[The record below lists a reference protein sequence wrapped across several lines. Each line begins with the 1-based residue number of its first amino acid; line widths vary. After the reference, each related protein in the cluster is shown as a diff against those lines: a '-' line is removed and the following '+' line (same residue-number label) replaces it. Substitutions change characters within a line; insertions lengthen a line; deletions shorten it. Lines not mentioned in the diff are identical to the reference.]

1 MRLRVLPFEKE
12 GVRGG
17 FRNSDLQVFNEMKIS
32 ENWLR
37 AWVNPEIDSGTL
49 SDQLTMLGLEVDD
62 MAPAAKPF
70 SGVVVGEVLT
80 VEQHP
85 DADRLRVTTVNIGS
99 GEPLQIVCGAPNV
112 RAGMK
117 APVATIGAV
126 LPGDFKI
133 KKGKLRGVE
142 SQGMLCG
149 ASEIDLEDKIDGL
162 LELPAD
168 APVGVDIR
176 EYLELDDHVIDI
188 SITPNRG
195 DCFSIRGVAREIG
208 VINQLPV
215 AAPEIKEVAAA
226 IADHKNVIVDTD
238 GCPRY
243 LGRVIKNVNTK
254 APTPAWMERAL
265 ARSGIR
271 QHSILV
277 DITNYVLIELGQPLH
292 AFDGGKVEGAVH
304 VRQAAA
310 GEKLVLLNEQEVEL
324 QEDVMVIADDA
335 KALAIAGIMG
345 GLSSSVT
352 DETAEIFLESA
363 FFAPLH
369 IAGRARRFGL
379 HTDASQRYERGVDF
393 ELPMAAMHRASQL
406 IAELAGGEFGPITA
420 VEQAALLPK
429 REAIALNQAQVD
441 QLLGYAVEPAFISD
455 ALSRLGCAV
464 TVKAEGEW
472 TVVPP
477 SHRYDM
483 AIYQDLIEEVARIH
497 GYDNIQ
503 ISLPVMDVKLAKYA
517 DQFELAQLRQTAVT
531 LGYQEAISFSFAD
544 AKLEKQ
550 LNPQV
555 QPLALANPIS
565 SDLAVMRS
573 TLLSSLIP
581 CVQYNLN
588 RQQSRV
594 RFFELGLRFDYQGAS
609 SIHDLKQVPAFALIA
624 AGPRTAESWHG
635 KPAEMDFFDFKGDVE
650 EILAAARLKVEYVR
664 SERAWLHPGQSAE
677 ILLNGQSI
685 GYLGRLH
692 PSLEAEL
699 DLSATWVAELDQQ
712 AILQTYV
719 SNFTELSRFPSVRR
733 DIALLISDKINVSEI
748 QQLIEKTGGELL
760 DSAWL
765 FDVYTGQGV
774 EEGKRSLAFA
784 LLWQHPSRTLE
795 DAEIKSGMDN
805 ILQVLENTYQATLR
819 AS

>member
-1 MRLRVLPFEKE
+1 
-12 GVRGG
+12 
-17 FRNSDLQVFNEMKIS
+17 MKIS

-37 AWVNPEIDSGTL
+37 TWVNPAIDSEKL

-62 MAPAAKPF
+62 LSPAAKPF
-70 SGVVVGEVLT
+70 TGVVVGEVLT

-133 KKGKLRGVE
+133 KKGKLRGIE

-162 LELPAD
+162 LELPND
-168 APVGVDIR
+168 APVGVNIR
-176 EYLELDDHVIDI
+176 EYLDLDDNVIDI

-195 DCFSIRGVAREIG
+195 DCFSIRGIAREIG

-215 AAPEIKEVAAA
+215 TAPEIQEVAAT
-226 IADHKNVIVDTD
+226 IADEKKVVVSTE

-254 APTPAWMERAL
+254 APTPEWIERAL

-292 AFDGGKVEGAVH
+292 AFDGGKVQGAVH
-304 VRQAAA
+304 VRQATA

-324 QEDVMVIADDA
+324 NEKVMVIADDE

-352 DETAEIFLESA
+352 DATTEIFLESA

-369 IAGRARRFGL
+369 IAGRARSFGL

-393 ELPMAAMHRASQL
+393 ELPVMAMHRASQL
-406 IAELAGGEFGPITA
+406 IAELAGGEFGPITVAENPA
-420 VEQAALLPK
+420 VLPR
-429 REAIALNQAQVD
+429 REAIELEQAQVD
-441 QLLGYAVEPAFISD
+441 QLLGYKVESDFITD
-455 ALSRLGCAV
+455 ALTRLGCEV
-464 TVKAEGEW
+464 TVKAEGQW
-472 TVVPP
+472 SVVPP

-503 ISLPVMDVKLAKYA
+503 ISLPVIDVKLAKYQ
-517 DQFELAQLRQTAVT
+517 DQFEVAQLRQTAVT

-544 AKLEKQ
+544 LKLEKQ
-550 LNPQV
+550 LNPAV
-555 QPLALANPIS
+555 NPLALANPIS

-581 CVQYNLN
+581 CVQYNVN
-588 RQQSRV
+588 RQQNRV
-594 RFFELGLRFDYQGAS
+594 RFFELGLRFDYQDAA
-609 SIHDLKQVPAFALIA
+609 SIHDLKQIPTFALIA
-624 AGPRTAESWHG
+624 TGSRINESWHG
-635 KPAEMDFFDFKGDVE
+635 KPQPMDFFDFKGDVE
-650 EILAAARLKVEYVR
+650 EILAAARLNVEYVR

-677 ILLNGQSI
+677 IMVNGQSI

-692 PSLEAEL
+692 PSLEDEL
-699 DLSATWVAELDQQ
+699 DLATTWVAELDQK
-712 AILQTYV
+712 AVLQTYV

-748 QQLIEKTGGELL
+748 QRLIEKTGGELL
-760 DSAWL
+760 ESNWL

-784 LLWQHPSRTLE
+784 LLWQHPTRTLE

>member
-1 MRLRVLPFEKE
+1 
-12 GVRGG
+12 
-17 FRNSDLQVFNEMKIS
+17 MKIS

-37 AWVNPEIDSGTL
+37 TWVNPAIDSDTL
-49 SDQLTMLGLEVDD
+49 SDQLTMLGLEVDEL
-62 MAPAAKPF
+62 ASVAKPF
-70 SGVVVGEVLT
+70 TGVVVGEVLT

-168 APVGVDIR
+168 APVGVNIR
-176 EYLELDDHVIDI
+176 EYLKLDDNVIDI

-195 DCFSIRGVAREIG
+195 DCFSIRGIAREVA
-208 VINQLPV
+208 VINQLQMNE
-215 AAPEIKEVAAA
+215 PEIKSVDATITDEKKV
-226 IADHKNVIVDTD
+226 VINTD
-238 GCPRY
+238 GAPRY
-243 LGRVIKNVNTK
+243 LGRVIKNVNVK
-254 APTPAWMERAL
+254 AATPEWMEQAL

-271 QHSILV
+271 THSILV
-277 DITNYVLIELGQPLH
+277 DVTNYVLMELGQPMH
-292 AFDGGKVEGAVH
+292 AFDLAKIEGTVH
-304 VRQAAA
+304 VRQAKPQ
-310 GEKLVLLNEQEVEL
+310 EKLQLLNDQEVEL
-324 QEDVMVIADDA
+324 QEDVMVIADDQ

-345 GLSSSVT
+345 GLASSVT
-352 DETAEIFLESA
+352 DDTTDIFLESA
-363 FFAPLH
+363 FFAPLA

-379 HTDASQRYERGVDF
+379 HTDSSQRYERGVDF
-393 ELPMAAMHRASQL
+393 ELPVIAMNRASQL
-406 IAELAGGEFGPITA
+406 IQELAGGEFGPITVA
-420 VEQAALLPK
+420 EKSDLLPK
-429 REAIALNQAQVD
+429 REAIELKQAQVD
-441 QLLGYAVEPAFISD
+441 QLLGYKVAAEFITD
-455 ALSRLGCAV
+455 ALTRLGCEV
-464 TVKAEGEW
+464 TVQANGEW
-472 TVVPP
+472 SVVPP

-483 AIYQDLIEEVARIH
+483 AIYQDLIEEVARID

-503 ISLPVMDVKLAKYA
+503 ISLPSMDVQLAKYQ
-517 DQFELAQLRQTAVT
+517 DRFEIAQLRQTVAT

-555 QPLALANPIS
+555 SPLMLANPIS
-565 SDLAVMRS
+565 SDLAAMRS

-594 RFFELGLRFDYQGAS
+594 RFFELGLRFDYQNAN
-609 SIHDLKQVPAFALIA
+609 SIQDLKQIPTLALVA
-624 AGPRTAESWHG
+624 VGSREPESWHA
-635 KPAEMDFFDFKGDVE
+635 KPQPMDFFDFKGEVE
-650 EILAAARLKVEYVR
+650 EILAAGRVKVEYVR
-664 SERAWLHPGQSAE
+664 SERPWLHPGQSAE
-677 ILLNGQSI
+677 ILVDGQSI

-692 PSLEAEL
+692 PSLENEL
-699 DLSATWVAELDQQ
+699 DLSTTWVAELDQ
-712 AILQTYV
+712 AAVLQSYV

-733 DIALLISDKINVSEI
+733 DIALLISDNINVRDI

-760 DSAWL
+760 DSTWL

-795 DAEIKSGMDN
+795 D
-805 ILQVLENTYQATLR
+805 
-819 AS
+819 

>member
-1 MRLRVLPFEKE
+1 
-12 GVRGG
+12 
-17 FRNSDLQVFNEMKIS
+17 MKIS

-37 AWVNPEIDSGTL
+37 TWVNPAIDSDTI
-49 SDQLTMLGLEVDD
+49 SDQLTMLGLEVDEL
-62 MAPAAKPF
+62 APVAKPF
-70 SGVVVGEVLT
+70 TGVVVGEVLT

-117 APVATIGAV
+117 APVATIGAI

-162 LELPAD
+162 LELPDD
-168 APVGVDIR
+168 APVGVNIR
-176 EYLELDDHVIDI
+176 EYLKLDDNVIDI

-195 DCFSIRGVAREIG
+195 DCFSIRGIAREVA
-208 VINQLPV
+208 VINQLQMNE
-215 AAPEIKEVAAA
+215 PEIKSVDATITDEKKV
-226 IADHKNVIVDTD
+226 VINTD
-238 GCPRY
+238 GAPRY
-243 LGRVIKNVNTK
+243 LGRVIKNVNVK
-254 APTPAWMERAL
+254 AATPEWMEQAL

-271 QHSILV
+271 THSILV
-277 DITNYVLIELGQPLH
+277 DVTNYVLMELGQPMH
-292 AFDGGKVEGAVH
+292 AFDLAKIEGTVH
-304 VRQAAA
+304 VRQAKPQ
-310 GEKLVLLNEQEVEL
+310 EKLQLLNDQEVEL
-324 QEDVMVIADDA
+324 QDDVMVIADDQ

-345 GLSSSVT
+345 GLASSVT
-352 DETAEIFLESA
+352 DDTTDIFLESA
-363 FFAPLH
+363 FFAPLA

-379 HTDASQRYERGVDF
+379 HTDSSQRYERGVDF
-393 ELPMAAMHRASQL
+393 ELPLIAMNRASQL
-406 IAELAGGEFGPITA
+406 IQELAGGEFGPITVA
-420 VEQAALLPK
+420 EKADLLPK
-429 REAIALNQAQVD
+429 REAIELKQAQVD
-441 QLLGYAVEPAFISD
+441 QLLGYKVAAEFITD
-455 ALSRLGCAV
+455 ALTRLGCEV
-464 TVKAEGEW
+464 TVQADGEW
-472 TVVPP
+472 SVVPP

-483 AIYQDLIEEVARIH
+483 AIYQDLIEEVARID

-503 ISLPVMDVKLAKYA
+503 ISLPSMDVQLAKYQ
-517 DQFELAQLRQTAVT
+517 DRFEIAQLRQTVVT

-555 QPLALANPIS
+555 SPLMLANPIS
-565 SDLAVMRS
+565 SDLAAMRS

-594 RFFELGLRFDYQGAS
+594 RFFELGLRFDYQNAN
-609 SIHDLKQVPAFALIA
+609 SIQDLKQIPTLALVA
-624 AGPRTAESWHG
+624 VGSREPESWHA
-635 KPAEMDFFDFKGDVE
+635 KPQPMDFFDFKGEVE
-650 EILAAARLKVEYVR
+650 EILAAGRVKVEYVR
-664 SERAWLHPGQSAE
+664 SERPWLHPGQSAE
-677 ILLNGQSI
+677 ILVDGQSI

-692 PSLEAEL
+692 PSLENEL
-699 DLSATWVAELDQQ
+699 DLSTTWVAELDQ
-712 AILQTYV
+712 AAVLQSYV

-733 DIALLISDKINVSEI
+733 DIALLISDNINVRDI

-760 DSAWL
+760 DSTWL

-805 ILQVLENTYQATLR
+805 IIQVLENTYQATLR

>member
-1 MRLRVLPFEKE
+1 M
-12 GVRGG
+12 G
-17 FRNSDLQVFNEMKIS
+17 FYTMKIS

-37 AWVNPEIDSGTL
+37 TWVNPAIDSDTL

-62 MAPAAKPF
+62 LSPAAKPF
-70 SGVVVGEVLT
+70 TGVVVGEVLT
-80 VEQHP
+80 VVQHP

-112 RAGMK
+112 RVGMK

-168 APVGVDIR
+168 APVGVNVR
-176 EYLELDDHVIDI
+176 EYLDLDDNVIDI

-195 DCFSIRGVAREIG
+195 DCFSIRGIAREIG

-215 AAPEIKEVAAA
+215 TAPEIKEVAAT
-226 IADHKNVIVDTD
+226 ITDEKKVVVETD

-254 APTPAWMERAL
+254 APTPEWMERAL
-265 ARSGIR
+265 ARAGIR

-277 DITNYVLIELGQPLH
+277 DITNYVLMELGQPLH
-292 AFDGGKVEGAVH
+292 AFDGGKVEGSVR
-304 VRQAAA
+304 VRQATAA
-310 GEKLVLLNEQEVEL
+310 EKLTLLNEQEVEL
-324 QEDVMVIADDA
+324 SENVMVIADDQ

-345 GLSSSVT
+345 GLSSAVSDDT
-352 DETAEIFLESA
+352 TEIFLESA
-363 FFAPLH
+363 FFDQLY
-369 IAGRARRFGL
+369 IAGRARSFGL

-393 ELPMAAMHRASQL
+393 ELPMTAMHRASQL
-406 IAELAGGEFGPITA
+406 IADLAGGEFGPITVA
-420 VEQAALLPK
+420 EKVELLPK
-429 REAIALNQAQVD
+429 REAIELNQAQVD
-441 QLLGYAVEPAFISD
+441 QLLGYKVESAFITD
-455 ALSRLGCAV
+455 ALTRLGCNV

-477 SHRYDM
+477 SHRFDM

-503 ISLPVMDVKLAKYA
+503 ISLPVIDVKLAKYQ
-517 DQFELAQLRQTAVT
+517 DQFELVQLRQTAVA

-581 CVQYNLN
+581 CVQYNVN
-588 RQQSRV
+588 RQQNRV
-594 RFFELGLRFDYQGAS
+594 RFYELGLRFDYQGAN
-609 SIHDLKQVPAFALIA
+609 SIHDLKQIPTFALVA
-624 AGPRTAESWHG
+624 TGSRTTESWHG
-635 KPAEMDFFDFKGDVE
+635 KAQPMDFFDFKGDVE
-650 EILAAARLKVEYVR
+650 EILNSARLNVEYVR
-664 SERAWLHPGQSAE
+664 SERTWLHPGQSAE
-677 ILLNGQSI
+677 ILVNGQSI
-685 GYLGRLH
+685 GYFGRLH
-692 PSLEAEL
+692 PSLEDEL
-699 DLSATWVAELDQQ
+699 DLAITWVAELDQS
-712 AILQTYV
+712 AVLQTYV

-760 DSAWL
+760 DAVWL

-784 LLWQHPSRTLE
+784 IQWQHPTRTLE
-795 DAEIKSGMDN
+795 DAEIKTGMDN

>member
-1 MRLRVLPFEKE
+1 
-12 GVRGG
+12 
-17 FRNSDLQVFNEMKIS
+17 MKIS

-37 AWVNPEIDSGTL
+37 TWVNPAIDSDTL
-49 SDQLTMLGLEVDD
+49 SDQLTMLGLEVDELV
-62 MAPAAKPF
+62 PAAKPF
-70 SGVVVGEVLT
+70 TGVVIGEVLT
-80 VEQHP
+80 VVQHP

-117 APVATIGAV
+117 VPVATIGAV

-162 LELPAD
+162 LELPAG
-168 APVGVDIR
+168 APVGTNIR
-176 EYLELDDHVIDI
+176 EYLNLDDHVIDI

-215 AAPEIKEVAAA
+215 TAPEIQEVVTT
-226 IADHKNVIVDTD
+226 IADQKQVVVTTD

-254 APTPAWMERAL
+254 AATPAWMEQAL

-277 DITNYVLIELGQPLH
+277 DITNYVLMELGQPLH
-292 AFDGGKVEGAVH
+292 AFDGGQVQGSVH
-304 VRQAAA
+304 VRQASAN
-310 GEKLVLLNEQEVEL
+310 EKLVLLNEQEIEL
-324 QEDVMVIADDA
+324 TEDVMVIADDV

-352 DETAEIFLESA
+352 DETTEIFLESA

-369 IAGRARRFGL
+369 IAGRARRYGL

-393 ELPMAAMHRASQL
+393 ELPMIAMQRASQL
-406 IAELAGGEFGPITA
+406 IQTLAGGDFGPIT
-420 VEQAALLPK
+420 VSEKTELLPK
-429 REAIALNQAQVD
+429 REAIELNQAQVD
-441 QLLGYAVEPAFISD
+441 QLLGYQVPTAFITD
-455 ALSRLGCAV
+455 ALQRLGCDV
-464 TVKAEGEW
+464 TVTAEGEW

-503 ISLPVMDVKLAKYA
+503 ISLPVIDVKLAKHQ
-517 DQFELAQLRQTAVT
+517 DQFELTQLRQTLVT

-544 AKLEKQ
+544 LKLEKQ
-550 LNPQV
+550 LNSQV
-555 QPLALANPIS
+555 NPLALANPIS

-581 CVQYNLN
+581 CVQYNIN

-594 RFFELGLRFDYQGAS
+594 RFFELGLRFDYQNAK
-609 SIHDLKQVPAFALIA
+609 SIEDLKQIPTLAMIA
-624 AGPRTAESWHG
+624 VGSKQIESWHG
-635 KPAEMDFFDFKGDVE
+635 KAQVMDFFDLKGEVE
-650 EILAAARLKVEYVR
+650 EILAAGRVHVEYVR
-664 SERAWLHPGQSAE
+664 SDREWLHPGQSAE
-677 ILLNGQSI
+677 ILVDGKSV

-692 PSLEAEL
+692 PSLENAL
-699 DLSATWVAELDQQ
+699 DLSTTWIAELDQS
-712 AILQTYV
+712 AVLQTYV

-733 DIALLISDKINVSEI
+733 DIALVISDKINVSEI

-760 DSAWL
+760 DSTWL

-774 EEGKRSLAFA
+774 EQGKRSLAFA

-795 DAEIKSGMDN
+795 DAEIKSGMDH
-805 ILQVLENTYQATLR
+805 IIQVLEDTYQATLR

>member
-1 MRLRVLPFEKE
+1 
-12 GVRGG
+12 
-17 FRNSDLQVFNEMKIS
+17 MKIS

-37 AWVNPEIDSGTL
+37 TWVNPAIDSETL
-49 SDQLTMLGLEVDD
+49 SDQLTMLGLEVDEL
-62 MAPAAKPF
+62 APVAKPF
-70 SGVVVGEVLT
+70 TGVVVGEVLT

-168 APVGVDIR
+168 APVGVNIR
-176 EYLELDDHVIDI
+176 EYLKLDDNVIDI

-195 DCFSIRGVAREIG
+195 DCFSIRGIAREIA
-208 VINQLPV
+208 VINQLQMNEPQ
-215 AAPEIKEVAAA
+215 IKSVDAT
-226 IADHKNVIVDTD
+226 IADEKKVVISTE
-238 GCPRY
+238 GAPRY
-243 LGRVIKNVNTK
+243 LGRVIKNVNVK
-254 APTPAWMERAL
+254 AATPEWMEQAL

-271 QHSILV
+271 THSILV
-277 DITNYVLIELGQPLH
+277 DVTNYVLMELGQPMH
-292 AFDGGKVEGAVH
+292 AFDLAKIEGNVQ
-304 VRQAAA
+304 VRQAQPQ
-310 GEKLVLLNEQEVEL
+310 EKLQLLNDQEVEL
-324 QEDVMVIADDA
+324 QEDIMVIADDQ

-345 GLSSSVT
+345 GLASSVT
-352 DETAEIFLESA
+352 DDTTDIFLESA
-363 FFAPLH
+363 FFAPLA

-379 HTDASQRYERGVDF
+379 HTDSSQRYERGVDF
-393 ELPMAAMHRASQL
+393 ELPLIAMNRASQL
-406 IAELAGGEFGPITA
+406 IQELAGGEFGPITVA
-420 VEQAALLPK
+420 EKTDLLPK
-429 REAIALNQAQVD
+429 REAIELKQAQVD
-441 QLLGYAVEPAFISD
+441 QLLGYQVTADFIAD
-455 ALSRLGCAV
+455 ALTRLGCEV

-472 TVVPP
+472 SVVPP

-483 AIYQDLIEEVARIH
+483 AIYQDLIEEVARID

-503 ISLPVMDVKLAKYA
+503 ISLPTMDVKLAKYQ
-517 DQFELAQLRQTAVT
+517 DRFEIAELRQTIVS

-555 QPLALANPIS
+555 NPLMLANPIS
-565 SDLAVMRS
+565 SDLAAMRS

-594 RFFELGLRFDYQGAS
+594 RFFELGLRFDYQNAK
-609 SIHDLKQVPAFALIA
+609 SIEDLKQIPTLALVA
-624 AGPRTAESWHG
+624 VGSQQPESWHV
-635 KPAEMDFFDFKGDVE
+635 KPQPMDFFDFKGEIE
-650 EILAAARLKVEYVR
+650 EILAAGRVKVEYVR

-677 ILLNGQSI
+677 ILVDGQSI

-692 PSLEAEL
+692 PSLENEL
-699 DLSATWVAELDQQ
+699 DLSTTWVAELDQT
-712 AILQTYV
+712 AVLQSYV
-719 SNFTELSRFPSVRR
+719 SNFTELSRFPSIRR
-733 DIALLISDKINVSEI
+733 DIALLISDNINVRDI

-760 DSAWL
+760 DSTWL

-805 ILQVLENTYQATLR
+805 IIQVLENTYQATLR

>member
-1 MRLRVLPFEKE
+1 
-12 GVRGG
+12 
-17 FRNSDLQVFNEMKIS
+17 MKIS

-37 AWVNPEIDSGTL
+37 TWVNPAIDSNTL
-49 SDQLTMLGLEVDD
+49 SDQLTMLGLEVDEL
-62 MAPAAKPF
+62 APVAKPF
-70 SGVVVGEVLT
+70 TGVVVGEVLT

-117 APVATIGAV
+117 APVATIGAI

-162 LELPAD
+162 LELPDD
-168 APVGVDIR
+168 APVGVNIR
-176 EYLELDDHVIDI
+176 EYLRLDDNVIDI

-195 DCFSIRGVAREIG
+195 DCFSIRGIAREVA
-208 VINQLPV
+208 VINQLQMNE
-215 AAPEIKEVAAA
+215 PEIKSVDATITDEKKV
-226 IADHKNVIVDTD
+226 VINTD
-238 GCPRY
+238 GAPRY
-243 LGRVIKNVNTK
+243 LGRVIKNVNVK
-254 APTPAWMERAL
+254 AATPEWMEQAL

-271 QHSILV
+271 THSILV
-277 DITNYVLIELGQPLH
+277 DVTNYVLMELGQPMH
-292 AFDGGKVEGAVH
+292 AFDLAKIEGTVH
-304 VRQAAA
+304 VRQAQPQ
-310 GEKLVLLNEQEVEL
+310 EKLQLLNDQEVEL
-324 QEDVMVIADDA
+324 QDDVMVIADDQ

-345 GLSSSVT
+345 GLASSVT
-352 DETAEIFLESA
+352 DDTTDIFLESA
-363 FFAPLH
+363 FFAPLA

-379 HTDASQRYERGVDF
+379 HTDSSQRYERGVDF
-393 ELPMAAMHRASQL
+393 ELPLIAMNRASQL
-406 IAELAGGEFGPITA
+406 IQELAGGEFGPITV
-420 VEQAALLPK
+420 VEKSDLLPK
-429 REAIALNQAQVD
+429 REAIELKQAQVD
-441 QLLGYAVEPAFISD
+441 QLLGYKVAAEFITD
-455 ALSRLGCAV
+455 ALTRLGCEV
-464 TVKAEGEW
+464 TVKADGEW
-472 TVVPP
+472 SVVPP

-483 AIYQDLIEEVARIH
+483 AIYQDLIEEVARID

-503 ISLPVMDVKLAKYA
+503 ISLPSMDVQLAKYQ
-517 DQFELAQLRQTAVT
+517 DRFEIAQLRQTVVT

-555 QPLALANPIS
+555 SPLMLANPIS
-565 SDLAVMRS
+565 SDLAAMRS

-594 RFFELGLRFDYQGAS
+594 RFFELGLRFDYQNAN
-609 SIHDLKQVPAFALIA
+609 SIQDLKQIPTLALVA
-624 AGPRTAESWHG
+624 VGSREPESWHA
-635 KPAEMDFFDFKGDVE
+635 KPQPMDFFDFKGEVE
-650 EILAAARLKVEYVR
+650 EILAAGRVKVEYVR
-664 SERAWLHPGQSAE
+664 SERPWLHPGQSAE
-677 ILLNGQSI
+677 ILVDGQSI

-692 PSLEAEL
+692 PSLENEL
-699 DLSATWVAELDQQ
+699 DLSTTWVAELDQ
-712 AILQTYV
+712 AAVLQSYV

-733 DIALLISDKINVSEI
+733 DIALLISDNINVRDI

-760 DSAWL
+760 DSTWL

-805 ILQVLENTYQATLR
+805 IIQVLENTYQATLR

>member
-1 MRLRVLPFEKE
+1 
-12 GVRGG
+12 
-17 FRNSDLQVFNEMKIS
+17 MKIS

-37 AWVNPEIDSGTL
+37 TWVNPAIDSDTL
-49 SDQLTMLGLEVDD
+49 SDQLTMLGLEVDEL
-62 MAPAAKPF
+62 APVAKPF
-70 SGVVVGEVLT
+70 TGVVVGEVLT

-162 LELPAD
+162 LELPDD
-168 APVGVDIR
+168 APVGVNIR
-176 EYLELDDHVIDI
+176 EYLKLDDNVIDI

-195 DCFSIRGVAREIG
+195 DCFSIRGIAREVA
-208 VINQLPV
+208 VINQLQMNE
-215 AAPEIKEVAAA
+215 PEIKSVDATITDEKKV
-226 IADHKNVIVDTD
+226 VISTD
-238 GCPRY
+238 GAPRY
-243 LGRVIKNVNTK
+243 LGRVIKNVNVK
-254 APTPAWMERAL
+254 AATPEWMEQAL

-271 QHSILV
+271 THSILV
-277 DITNYVLIELGQPLH
+277 DVTNYVLMELGQPMH
-292 AFDGGKVEGAVH
+292 AFDLAKIEGTVH
-304 VRQAAA
+304 VRQAQPQ
-310 GEKLVLLNEQEVEL
+310 EKLQLLNDQEVEL
-324 QEDVMVIADDA
+324 QDDVMVIADDQ

-345 GLSSSVT
+345 GLASSVT
-352 DETAEIFLESA
+352 DDTTDIFLESA
-363 FFAPLH
+363 FFAPLA

-379 HTDASQRYERGVDF
+379 HTDSSQRYERGVDF
-393 ELPMAAMHRASQL
+393 ELPLIAMNRASQL
-406 IAELAGGEFGPITA
+406 IQELAGGEFGPITVA
-420 VEQAALLPK
+420 EKSDLLPK
-429 REAIALNQAQVD
+429 REAIELKQAQVD
-441 QLLGYAVEPAFISD
+441 QLLGYKVAAEFITD
-455 ALSRLGCAV
+455 ALTRLGCEV
-464 TVKAEGEW
+464 TIQADGEW
-472 TVVPP
+472 SVVPP

-483 AIYQDLIEEVARIH
+483 VIYQDLIEEVARID

-503 ISLPVMDVKLAKYA
+503 ISLPSMDVQLAKYQ
-517 DQFELAQLRQTAVT
+517 DRFEIAQLRQTVVT

-555 QPLALANPIS
+555 SPLMLANPIS
-565 SDLAVMRS
+565 SDLAAMRS

-594 RFFELGLRFDYQGAS
+594 RFFELGLRFDYQKAN
-609 SIHDLKQVPAFALIA
+609 SIQDLKQIPTLALVA
-624 AGPRTAESWHG
+624 VGSREPESWHA
-635 KPAEMDFFDFKGDVE
+635 KPQPMDFFDFKGEVE
-650 EILAAARLKVEYVR
+650 EILAAGRVKVEYVR
-664 SERAWLHPGQSAE
+664 SERPWLHPGQSAE
-677 ILLNGQSI
+677 ILVDGQSI

-692 PSLEAEL
+692 PSLENEL
-699 DLSATWVAELDQQ
+699 DLSTTWVAELDQ
-712 AILQTYV
+712 AAVLQSYV

-733 DIALLISDKINVSEI
+733 DIALLISDNINVRDI

-760 DSAWL
+760 DSTWL

-805 ILQVLENTYQATLR
+805 IIQVLENTYQATLR

>member
-1 MRLRVLPFEKE
+1 
-12 GVRGG
+12 
-17 FRNSDLQVFNEMKIS
+17 MKIS

-37 AWVNPEIDSGTL
+37 TWVNPAIDSDTL
-49 SDQLTMLGLEVDD
+49 SDQLTMLGLEVDEL
-62 MAPAAKPF
+62 APVAKPF
-70 SGVVVGEVLT
+70 TGVVVGEVLT

-117 APVATIGAV
+117 APVATIGAI

-162 LELPAD
+162 LELPDD
-168 APVGVDIR
+168 APVGVNIR
-176 EYLELDDHVIDI
+176 EYLKLDDNVIDI

-195 DCFSIRGVAREIG
+195 DCFSIRGIAREVA
-208 VINQLPV
+208 VINQLQMNE
-215 AAPEIKEVAAA
+215 PEIKSVDATITDDKKVA
-226 IADHKNVIVDTD
+226 INTD
-238 GCPRY
+238 GAPRY
-243 LGRVIKNVNTK
+243 LGRVIKNVNVK
-254 APTPAWMERAL
+254 ASTPEWMEQAL

-271 QHSILV
+271 THSILV
-277 DITNYVLIELGQPLH
+277 DVTNYVLMELGQPMH
-292 AFDGGKVEGAVH
+292 AFDLAKIEGTVH
-304 VRQAAA
+304 VRQAKSQ
-310 GEKLVLLNEQEVEL
+310 EKLQLLNDQEVEL
-324 QEDVMVIADDA
+324 QEDVMVIADDQ

-345 GLSSSVT
+345 GLASSVT
-352 DETAEIFLESA
+352 DDTTDIFLESA
-363 FFAPLH
+363 FFAPLA

-379 HTDASQRYERGVDF
+379 HTDSSQRYERGVDF
-393 ELPMAAMHRASQL
+393 ELPLIAMNRASQL
-406 IAELAGGEFGPITA
+406 IQELAGGEFGPITVA
-420 VEQAALLPK
+420 EKSDLLPK
-429 REAIALNQAQVD
+429 REAIELKQAQVD
-441 QLLGYAVEPAFISD
+441 QLLGYKVAAEFITD
-455 ALSRLGCAV
+455 ALTRLGCEV
-464 TVKAEGEW
+464 TVQANGEW
-472 TVVPP
+472 SVVPP

-483 AIYQDLIEEVARIH
+483 AIYQDLIEEVARID

-503 ISLPVMDVKLAKYA
+503 ISLPSMDVQLAKYQ
-517 DQFELAQLRQTAVT
+517 DRFEIAQLRQTVVT

-555 QPLALANPIS
+555 SPLMLANPIS
-565 SDLAVMRS
+565 SDLAAMRS

-594 RFFELGLRFDYQGAS
+594 RFFELGLRFDYQNAN
-609 SIHDLKQVPAFALIA
+609 SIQDLKQIPTLALVA
-624 AGPRTAESWHG
+624 VGSREPESWHA
-635 KPAEMDFFDFKGDVE
+635 KPQPMDFFDFKGEVE
-650 EILAAARLKVEYVR
+650 EILAAGRVKVEYVR
-664 SERAWLHPGQSAE
+664 SERPWLHPGQSAE
-677 ILLNGQSI
+677 ILVDGQSI

-692 PSLEAEL
+692 PSLENEL
-699 DLSATWVAELDQQ
+699 DLSTTWVAELDQ
-712 AILQTYV
+712 AAVLQSYV

-733 DIALLISDKINVSEI
+733 DIALLISDNINVRDI

-760 DSAWL
+760 DSTWL

-805 ILQVLENTYQATLR
+805 IIQVLENTYQATLR

>member
-1 MRLRVLPFEKE
+1 
-12 GVRGG
+12 
-17 FRNSDLQVFNEMKIS
+17 MKIS

-37 AWVNPEIDSGTL
+37 TWVNPAIDSDTL
-49 SDQLTMLGLEVDD
+49 SNQLTMLGLEVDGMD
-62 MAPAAKPF
+62 PAAKPF
-70 SGVVVGEVLT
+70 TGVVVGEVLT
-80 VEQHP
+80 VVQHP

-112 RAGMK
+112 RVGMK

-162 LELPAD
+162 LELPSD
-168 APVGVDIR
+168 APVGINIR
-176 EYLELDDHVIDI
+176 EYLNLDDHVIDI

-195 DCFSIRGVAREIG
+195 DCFSIRGIAREIG

-215 AAPEIKEVAAA
+215 TVPDIKHVVAT
-226 IADHKNVIVDTD
+226 ITDEKKVVISTD

-254 APTPAWMERAL
+254 ASTPIWMERAL

-292 AFDGGKVEGAVH
+292 AFDGDKVQGSVQ
-304 VRQAAA
+304 VRQATAA
-310 GEKLVLLNEQEVEL
+310 EKLTLLNEQEVEL
-324 QEDVMVIADDA
+324 SEKVMVIADDA

-345 GLSSSVT
+345 GISSSVT
-352 DETAEIFLESA
+352 DETTEIFLESA
-363 FFAPLH
+363 FFAPLA
-369 IAGRARRFGL
+369 IAGRARSFGL

-393 ELPMAAMHRASQL
+393 ELPMIAMHRASQL
-406 IAELAGGEFGPITA
+406 IKELAGGEFGPITVA
-420 VEQAALLPK
+420 EQAELLPT
-429 REAIALNQAQVD
+429 REAIELNQAQVD
-441 QLLGYAVEPAFISD
+441 QLLGYQVESDFITD
-455 ALSRLGCAV
+455 ALTRLGCTV
-464 TVKAEGEW
+464 TVKAVGEW

-483 AIYQDLIEEVARIH
+483 TIYQDLIEEVARIH

-503 ISLPVMDVKLAKYA
+503 MSLPVIDVKLAKHQ
-517 DQFELAQLRQTAVT
+517 DQFELPQLRQTLVT
-531 LGYQEAISFSFAD
+531 LGYQEAISFSFSD
-544 AKLEKQ
+544 LKLEKQ
-550 LNPQV
+550 LNPSV
-555 QPLALANPIS
+555 NPLALANPIS

-581 CVQYNLN
+581 CVQYNIN

-594 RFFELGLRFDYQGAS
+594 RFFELGLRFDYQNAKN
-609 SIHDLKQVPAFALIA
+609 INDLKQIPTLAMIA
-624 AGPRTAESWHG
+624 VGAKTAESWHG
-635 KPAEMDFFDFKGDVE
+635 KPQSMDFFDLKGEVE
-650 EILAAARLKVEYVR
+650 ELLGAARVQADYVR
-664 SERAWLHPGQSAE
+664 STREWLHPGQSAE
-677 ILLNGQSI
+677 ILVAGKSI

-692 PSLEAEL
+692 PSLEDEL
-699 DLSATWVAELDQQ
+699 DLGITWVAELDQL
-712 AILQTYV
+712 AVLQTYV

-733 DIALLISDKINVSEI
+733 DIALLISDNINVSEI
-748 QQLIEKTGGELL
+748 QQLIGKAGGELL
-760 DSAWL
+760 DSSWL

-774 EEGKRSLAFA
+774 ENGKRSLAFA

-795 DAEIKSGMDN
+795 DAEIKSGMDH
-805 ILQVLENTYQATLR
+805 IIQVLESTYQATLR

>member
-1 MRLRVLPFEKE
+1 
-12 GVRGG
+12 
-17 FRNSDLQVFNEMKIS
+17 MKIS

-37 AWVNPEIDSGTL
+37 TWVNPAIDSDTL
-49 SDQLTMLGLEVDD
+49 SDQLTMLGLEVDEL
-62 MAPAAKPF
+62 APVAKPF
-70 SGVVVGEVLT
+70 TGVVVGEVLT

-162 LELPAD
+162 LELPDD
-168 APVGVDIR
+168 APVGVNIR
-176 EYLELDDHVIDI
+176 EYLKLDDNVIDI

-195 DCFSIRGVAREIG
+195 DCFSIRGIAREVA
-208 VINQLPV
+208 VINQLQMNE
-215 AAPEIKEVAAA
+215 PEIKSVDATITDEKKV
-226 IADHKNVIVDTD
+226 VISTD
-238 GCPRY
+238 GAPRY
-243 LGRVIKNVNTK
+243 LGRVIKNVNVK
-254 APTPAWMERAL
+254 AATPEWMEQAL

-271 QHSILV
+271 THSILV
-277 DITNYVLIELGQPLH
+277 DVTNYVLMELGQPMH
-292 AFDGGKVEGAVH
+292 AFDLAKIEGTVH
-304 VRQAAA
+304 VRQAKPK
-310 GEKLVLLNEQEVEL
+310 EKLQLLNDQEVEL
-324 QEDVMVIADDA
+324 QEDVMVIADDQ

-345 GLSSSVT
+345 GLASSVT
-352 DETAEIFLESA
+352 DDTTDIFLESA
-363 FFAPLH
+363 FFAPLA
-369 IAGRARRFGL
+369 IAGRARCFGL
-379 HTDASQRYERGVDF
+379 HTDSSQRYERGVDF
-393 ELPMAAMHRASQL
+393 ELPLIAMNRASQL
-406 IAELAGGEFGPITA
+406 IQELAGGEFGPITVA
-420 VEQAALLPK
+420 EKSDLLPK
-429 REAIALNQAQVD
+429 REAIELKQAQVD
-441 QLLGYAVEPAFISD
+441 QLLGYKVAAEFITD
-455 ALSRLGCAV
+455 ALTRLGCEV
-464 TVKAEGEW
+464 TVQADGEW
-472 TVVPP
+472 SIVPP

-483 AIYQDLIEEVARIH
+483 AIYQDLIEEVARID

-503 ISLPVMDVKLAKYA
+503 ISLPSMDVQLAKYQ
-517 DQFELAQLRQTAVT
+517 DRFEIAQLRQTVVT

-555 QPLALANPIS
+555 SPLMLANPIS
-565 SDLAVMRS
+565 SDLAAMRS

-594 RFFELGLRFDYQGAS
+594 RFFELGLRFDYQNAN
-609 SIHDLKQVPAFALIA
+609 SIQDLKQIPTLALVA
-624 AGPRTAESWHG
+624 VGSREPESWHA
-635 KPAEMDFFDFKGDVE
+635 KPQPMDFFDFKGEVE
-650 EILAAARLKVEYVR
+650 EILAAGRVKVEYVR
-664 SERAWLHPGQSAE
+664 SERPWLHPGQSAE
-677 ILLNGQSI
+677 ILVDGQSI

-692 PSLEAEL
+692 PSLENEL
-699 DLSATWVAELDQQ
+699 DLSTTWVAELDQ
-712 AILQTYV
+712 AAVLQSYV

-733 DIALLISDKINVSEI
+733 DIALLISDNINVRDI

-760 DSAWL
+760 DSTWL

-805 ILQVLENTYQATLR
+805 IIQVLENTYQATLR

>member
-1 MRLRVLPFEKE
+1 
-12 GVRGG
+12 
-17 FRNSDLQVFNEMKIS
+17 MKIS

-37 AWVNPEIDSGTL
+37 TWVNPAIDSDTL
-49 SDQLTMLGLEVDD
+49 SNQLTMLGLEVDD
-62 MAPAAKPF
+62 MSPAAKPF
-70 SGVVVGEVLT
+70 TGVVVGEVLT

-112 RAGMK
+112 RVGMK

-149 ASEIDLEDKIDGL
+149 ASEIDLEDKLDGL
-162 LELPAD
+162 LELPTD
-168 APVGVDIR
+168 APVGVNVR
-176 EYLELDDHVIDI
+176 EYLDLDDHVIDI

-195 DCFSIRGVAREIG
+195 DCFSIRGIAREIG

-215 AAPEIKEVAAA
+215 NTPDIQAVAAT
-226 IADHKNVIVDTD
+226 IQDEKTVQSLTE

-254 APTPAWMERAL
+254 AATPEWMERAL

-277 DITNYVLIELGQPLH
+277 DITNYVLIELGQPMH
-292 AFDGGKVEGAVH
+292 AFDGAKIQGGIQ
-304 VRQAAA
+304 VRQATAA
-310 GEKLVLLNEQEVEL
+310 EKLVLLNEQEVEL
-324 QEDVMVIADDA
+324 QDDVMVIADDA
-335 KALAIAGIMG
+335 KVLAMAGIMG
-345 GLSSSVT
+345 GLSSAVS
-352 DETAEIFLESA
+352 DETTEIFLESA

-369 IAGRARRFGL
+369 IAGRARRYGL

-393 ELPMAAMHRASQL
+393 ELPLLAMNRASQL
-406 IAELAGGEFGPITA
+406 IAEFAGGEFGPITVA
-420 VEQAALLPK
+420 EQAAQLPT

-441 QLLGYAVEPAFISD
+441 QLLGYHVDATFITD
-455 ALSRLGCAV
+455 ALTRLGCEV
-464 TVKAEGEW
+464 TVQAEGQW
-472 TVVPP
+472 SVVPP
-477 SHRYDM
+477 SHRFDM

-503 ISLPVMDVKLAKYA
+503 ISLPVIDVQLAKYQ
-517 DQFELAQLRQTAVT
+517 DQFEVAQLRQTAVT

-550 LNPQV
+550 LNPAV
-555 QPLALANPIS
+555 NPLALANPIS

-581 CVQYNLN
+581 CVQYNVN
-588 RQQSRV
+588 RQQNRV
-594 RFFELGLRFDYQGAS
+594 RFFELGLRFDYQHAA
-609 SIHDLKQVPAFALIA
+609 SIHDLKQIPALALIA
-624 AGPRTAESWHG
+624 VGAKHAESWHA
-635 KPAEMDFFDFKGDVE
+635 KAQPMDFFDFKGDIE
-650 EILAAARLKVEYVR
+650 EILAAGRVQVEYVR
-664 SERAWLHPGQSAE
+664 SERTWLHPGQSAE
-677 ILLNGQSI
+677 ILVDGQSI
-685 GYLGRLH
+685 GYFGRLH
-692 PSLEAEL
+692 PSLEDEL
-699 DLSATWVAELDQQ
+699 DLGTTWVAELDQT
-712 AILQTYV
+712 AVLQTYV

-748 QQLIEKTGGELL
+748 QQLIEKTGGALL
-760 DSAWL
+760 DSTWL

-774 EEGKRSLAFA
+774 EQGKRSLAFA
-784 LLWQHPSRTLE
+784 LLWQHPTRTLE

>member
-1 MRLRVLPFEKE
+1 
-12 GVRGG
+12 
-17 FRNSDLQVFNEMKIS
+17 MKIS

-37 AWVNPEIDSGTL
+37 TWVNPAIDSEAL

-62 MAPAAKPF
+62 LTPAAKPF
-70 SGVVVGEVLT
+70 TGVVVGEVLT
-80 VEQHP
+80 VEQHL

-162 LELPAD
+162 LELPDD
-168 APVGVDIR
+168 APVGVNIR
-176 EYLELDDHVIDI
+176 EYLNLDDHVIDI

-195 DCFSIRGVAREIG
+195 DCFSIRGIAREIG

-215 AAPEIKEVAAA
+215 TAPEIQEVAAT
-226 IADHKNVIVDTD
+226 IADQKQVVITTE

-243 LGRVIKNVNTK
+243 LGRVIKNVDTK
-254 APTPAWMERAL
+254 APTPAWMEQAL

-277 DITNYVLIELGQPLH
+277 DITNYVLMELGQPLH
-292 AFDGGKVEGAVH
+292 AFDGGKVQGSVH
-304 VRQAAA
+304 VRQATAA
-310 GEKLVLLNEQEVEL
+310 EKLVLLNEQEVEL
-324 QEDVMVIADDA
+324 SENVMVIADDA

-352 DETAEIFLESA
+352 DETTEIFLESA
-363 FFAPLH
+363 FFAPLA
-369 IAGRARRFGL
+369 IAGRARSFGL

-393 ELPMAAMHRASQL
+393 ELPMIAMHRASQL
-406 IAELAGGEFGPITA
+406 IAELAGGEFGPITVA
-420 VEQAALLPK
+420 EQATLLPT
-429 REAIALNQAQVD
+429 REAIELNQAQVD
-441 QLLGYAVEPAFISD
+441 QLLGYKVESDFITD
-455 ALSRLGCAV
+455 ALQRLGCNV
-464 TVKAEGEW
+464 TVKAQGEW

-503 ISLPVMDVKLAKYA
+503 MSLPVIDVRLAKHQ
-517 DQFELAQLRQTAVT
+517 DQFELPQLRQTLVA

-544 AKLEKQ
+544 LKLEKQ
-550 LNPQV
+550 LNSQV
-555 QPLALANPIS
+555 NPLALANPIS

-581 CVQYNLN
+581 CVQYNIN

-594 RFFELGLRFDYQGAS
+594 RFFELGLRFDYQNAQN
-609 SIHDLKQVPAFALIA
+609 IDDLKQIPTLAIIA
-624 AGPRTAESWHG
+624 VGSKQAESWHA
-635 KPAEMDFFDFKGDVE
+635 KPQAMDFFDLKGEVE
-650 EILAAARLKVEYVR
+650 EVLAAGRVQVEYVR
-664 SERAWLHPGQSAE
+664 SEREWLHPGQSAE
-677 ILLNGQSI
+677 ILVSGQSI

-692 PSLEAEL
+692 PSLENAL
-699 DLSATWVAELDQQ
+699 DLGTTWVAELDQS
-712 AILQTYV
+712 AVLQTYV

-733 DIALLISDKINVSEI
+733 DIALVISDKINVSEI

-760 DSAWL
+760 DSSWL

-774 EEGKRSLAFA
+774 EQGKRSLAFA
-784 LLWQHPSRTLE
+784 LLWQHPTRTLE
-795 DAEIKSGMDN
+795 DAEIKSGMDH
-805 ILQVLENTYQATLR
+805 IIQVLESTYQATLR

>member
-1 MRLRVLPFEKE
+1 
-12 GVRGG
+12 
-17 FRNSDLQVFNEMKIS
+17 MKIS

-37 AWVNPEIDSGTL
+37 TWVNPAIDSETL
-49 SDQLTMLGLEVDD
+49 SDQLTMLGLEVDEL
-62 MAPAAKPF
+62 APVAKPF
-70 SGVVVGEVLT
+70 TGVVVGEVLT

-162 LELPAD
+162 LELPPD
-168 APVGVDIR
+168 APVGVNIR
-176 EYLELDDHVIDI
+176 EYLKLDDNVIDI

-195 DCFSIRGVAREIG
+195 DCFSIRGIAREIA
-208 VINQLPV
+208 VINQLQMNEPD
-215 AAPEIKEVAAA
+215 IKSVDAT
-226 IADHKNVIVDTD
+226 IADEKKVVISTE
-238 GCPRY
+238 GAPRY
-243 LGRVIKNVNTK
+243 LGRVIKNVNVK
-254 APTPAWMERAL
+254 AATPEWMEQAL

-271 QHSILV
+271 THSILV
-277 DITNYVLIELGQPLH
+277 DVTNYVLMELGQPMH
-292 AFDGGKVEGAVH
+292 AFDLAKIEGTVH
-304 VRQAAA
+304 VRQAQPQ
-310 GEKLVLLNEQEVEL
+310 EKLQLLNDQEVEL
-324 QEDVMVIADDA
+324 QEDIMVIADDQ

-345 GLSSSVT
+345 GLASSVT
-352 DETAEIFLESA
+352 DDTTDIFLESA
-363 FFAPLH
+363 FFAPLA

-379 HTDASQRYERGVDF
+379 HTDSSQRYERGVDF
-393 ELPMAAMHRASQL
+393 ELPLIAMNRASQL
-406 IAELAGGEFGPITA
+406 IQELAGGEFGPITVA
-420 VEQAALLPK
+420 EKTEILPK
-429 REAIALNQAQVD
+429 REAIELKQAQVD
-441 QLLGYAVEPAFISD
+441 QLLGYQLTADFIAD
-455 ALSRLGCAV
+455 ALTRLGCEV

-472 TVVPP
+472 NVVPP

-483 AIYQDLIEEVARIH
+483 AIYQDLIEEVARID

-503 ISLPVMDVKLAKYA
+503 ISLPSMDVQLAKYQ
-517 DQFELAQLRQTAVT
+517 DRFEIAELRQTIVT

-555 QPLALANPIS
+555 NPLMLANPIS
-565 SDLAVMRS
+565 SDLAAMRS

-594 RFFELGLRFDYQGAS
+594 RFFELGLRFDYQDAK
-609 SIHDLKQVPAFALIA
+609 SIEDLKQIPTLALVA
-624 AGPRTAESWHG
+624 VGSQQPESWHV
-635 KPAEMDFFDFKGDVE
+635 KPQPMDFFDFKGEIE
-650 EILAAARLKVEYVR
+650 EILAAGRVKVEYVR

-677 ILLNGQSI
+677 ILVDGQSI

-692 PSLEAEL
+692 PSLENEL
-699 DLSATWVAELDQQ
+699 DLSTTWVAELNQT
-712 AILQTYV
+712 AVLQSYV
-719 SNFTELSRFPSVRR
+719 SNFTELSRFPSIRR
-733 DIALLISDKINVSEI
+733 DIALLISDNINVRDI

-760 DSAWL
+760 DSTWL

-805 ILQVLENTYQATLR
+805 IIQVLENTYQATLR

>member
-1 MRLRVLPFEKE
+1 
-12 GVRGG
+12 
-17 FRNSDLQVFNEMKIS
+17 MKIS

-37 AWVNPEIDSGTL
+37 TWVNPAIDSDTL
-49 SDQLTMLGLEVDD
+49 SDQLTMLGLEVDEL
-62 MAPAAKPF
+62 APVAKPF
-70 SGVVVGEVLT
+70 TGVVVGEVLT

-117 APVATIGAV
+117 APVATIGAI

-162 LELPAD
+162 LELPDD
-168 APVGVDIR
+168 APVGVNIR
-176 EYLELDDHVIDI
+176 EYLKLDDNVIDI

-195 DCFSIRGVAREIG
+195 DCFSIRGIAREVA
-208 VINQLPV
+208 VINQLQMNE
-215 AAPEIKEVAAA
+215 PEIKSVDATITDEKKV
-226 IADHKNVIVDTD
+226 VINTD
-238 GCPRY
+238 GAPRY
-243 LGRVIKNVNTK
+243 LGRVIKNVNVK
-254 APTPAWMERAL
+254 AATPEWMEQAL

-271 QHSILV
+271 THSILV
-277 DITNYVLIELGQPLH
+277 DVTNYVLMELGQPMH
-292 AFDGGKVEGAVH
+292 AFDLAKIEGAVH
-304 VRQAAA
+304 VRQAQPQ
-310 GEKLVLLNEQEVEL
+310 EKLQLLNDQEVEL
-324 QEDVMVIADDA
+324 QEDVMVIADDQ

-345 GLSSSVT
+345 GLASSVT
-352 DETAEIFLESA
+352 DDTTDIFLESA
-363 FFAPLH
+363 FFAPLA

-379 HTDASQRYERGVDF
+379 HTDSSQRYERGVDF
-393 ELPMAAMHRASQL
+393 ELPLIAMNRASQL
-406 IAELAGGEFGPITA
+406 IQELAGGEFGPITVA
-420 VEQAALLPK
+420 EKADLLPK
-429 REAIALNQAQVD
+429 REAIELKQAQVD
-441 QLLGYAVEPAFISD
+441 QLLGYKVAAEFITD
-455 ALSRLGCAV
+455 ALTRLGCEV
-464 TVKAEGEW
+464 TIQADGEW
-472 TVVPP
+472 SVVPP

-483 AIYQDLIEEVARIH
+483 AIYQDLIEEVARID

-503 ISLPVMDVKLAKYA
+503 ISLPSMDVQLAKYQ
-517 DQFELAQLRQTAVT
+517 DRFEIIQLRQTVVT

-555 QPLALANPIS
+555 SPLMLANPIS
-565 SDLAVMRS
+565 SDLAAMRS

-594 RFFELGLRFDYQGAS
+594 RFFELGLRFDYQNAN
-609 SIHDLKQVPAFALIA
+609 SIQDLKQIPTLALVA
-624 AGPRTAESWHG
+624 VGSREPESWHA
-635 KPAEMDFFDFKGDVE
+635 KPQPMDFFDFKGEVE
-650 EILAAARLKVEYVR
+650 EILAAGRVKVEYVR
-664 SERAWLHPGQSAE
+664 SERPWLHPGQSAE
-677 ILLNGQSI
+677 ILVDGQSI

-692 PSLEAEL
+692 PSLENEL
-699 DLSATWVAELDQQ
+699 DLSTTWVAELDQ
-712 AILQTYV
+712 AAVLQSYV

-733 DIALLISDKINVSEI
+733 DIALLISDNINVRDI

-760 DSAWL
+760 DSTWL

-805 ILQVLENTYQATLR
+805 IIQVLENTYQATLR

>member
-1 MRLRVLPFEKE
+1 
-12 GVRGG
+12 
-17 FRNSDLQVFNEMKIS
+17 MKIS

-37 AWVNPEIDSGTL
+37 TWVNPAIDSDTL
-49 SDQLTMLGLEVDD
+49 SDQLTMLGLEVDEL
-62 MAPAAKPF
+62 APVAKPF
-70 SGVVVGEVLT
+70 TGVVVGEVLT

-162 LELPAD
+162 LELPDD
-168 APVGVDIR
+168 APVGVNIR
-176 EYLELDDHVIDI
+176 EYLKLDDNVIDI

-195 DCFSIRGVAREIG
+195 DCFSIRGIAREVA
-208 VINQLPV
+208 VINQLQMNE
-215 AAPEIKEVAAA
+215 PEIKSVDATITDEKKV
-226 IADHKNVIVDTD
+226 VINTD
-238 GCPRY
+238 GAPRY
-243 LGRVIKNVNTK
+243 LGRVIKNVNVK
-254 APTPAWMERAL
+254 ASTPEWMEQAL

-271 QHSILV
+271 THSILV
-277 DITNYVLIELGQPLH
+277 DVTNYVLMELGQPMH
-292 AFDGGKVEGAVH
+292 AFDLAKIEGTVH
-304 VRQAAA
+304 VRQAQPQ
-310 GEKLVLLNEQEVEL
+310 EKLQLLNDQEVEL
-324 QEDVMVIADDA
+324 QDDVMVIADDQ

-345 GLSSSVT
+345 GLASSVT
-352 DETAEIFLESA
+352 DDTTDIFLESA
-363 FFAPLH
+363 FFAPLA

-379 HTDASQRYERGVDF
+379 HTDSSQRYERGVDF
-393 ELPMAAMHRASQL
+393 ELPLIAMNRASQL
-406 IAELAGGEFGPITA
+406 IQELAGGEFGPITVA
-420 VEQAALLPK
+420 EKSDLLPK
-429 REAIALNQAQVD
+429 REAIELKQAQVD
-441 QLLGYAVEPAFISD
+441 QLLGYKVAAEFITD
-455 ALSRLGCAV
+455 ALTRLGCEV
-464 TVKAEGEW
+464 TIQADGEW
-472 TVVPP
+472 SVVPP

-483 AIYQDLIEEVARIH
+483 AIYQDLIEEVARID

-503 ISLPVMDVKLAKYA
+503 ISLPSMDVQLAKYQ
-517 DQFELAQLRQTAVT
+517 DRFEIAQLRQTVVT

-555 QPLALANPIS
+555 SPLMLANPIS
-565 SDLAVMRS
+565 SDLAAMRS

-594 RFFELGLRFDYQGAS
+594 RFFELGLRFDYQKAN
-609 SIHDLKQVPAFALIA
+609 SIQDLKQIPTLALVA
-624 AGPRTAESWHG
+624 VGSREPESWHA
-635 KPAEMDFFDFKGDVE
+635 KPQPMDFFDFKGEVE
-650 EILAAARLKVEYVR
+650 EILAAGRVKVEYVR
-664 SERAWLHPGQSAE
+664 SERPWLHPGQSAE
-677 ILLNGQSI
+677 ILVDGQSI

-692 PSLEAEL
+692 PSLENEL
-699 DLSATWVAELDQQ
+699 DLSTTWVAELDQ
-712 AILQTYV
+712 AAVLQSYV

-733 DIALLISDKINVSEI
+733 DIALLISDNINVRDI

-760 DSAWL
+760 DSTWL

-805 ILQVLENTYQATLR
+805 IIQVLENTYQATLR

>member
-1 MRLRVLPFEKE
+1 
-12 GVRGG
+12 
-17 FRNSDLQVFNEMKIS
+17 MKIS

-37 AWVNPEIDSGTL
+37 TWVNPAIDSDTL
-49 SDQLTMLGLEVDD
+49 SDQLTMLGLEVDEL
-62 MAPAAKPF
+62 APVAKPF
-70 SGVVVGEVLT
+70 TGVVVGEVLT
-80 VEQHP
+80 IEQHP
-85 DADRLRVTTVNIGS
+85 DADRLHVTTVNIGS

-117 APVATIGAV
+117 APVATIGAI

-162 LELPAD
+162 LELPDD
-168 APVGVDIR
+168 APVGVNIR
-176 EYLELDDHVIDI
+176 EYLKLDDNVIDI

-195 DCFSIRGVAREIG
+195 DCFSIRGIAREVA
-208 VINQLPV
+208 VINQLQMNE
-215 AAPEIKEVAAA
+215 PEIKSVDATITDEKKV
-226 IADHKNVIVDTD
+226 VINTD
-238 GCPRY
+238 GAPRY
-243 LGRVIKNVNTK
+243 LGRVIKNVNVK
-254 APTPAWMERAL
+254 AATPEWMEQAL

-271 QHSILV
+271 THSILV
-277 DITNYVLIELGQPLH
+277 DVTNYVLMELGQPMH
-292 AFDGGKVEGAVH
+292 AFDLAKIEGTVH
-304 VRQAAA
+304 VRQAKSQ
-310 GEKLVLLNEQEVEL
+310 EKLQLLNDQEVEL
-324 QEDVMVIADDA
+324 QEDVMVIADDQ

-345 GLSSSVT
+345 GLASSVT
-352 DETAEIFLESA
+352 DDTTDIFLESA
-363 FFAPLH
+363 FFAPLA

-379 HTDASQRYERGVDF
+379 HTDSSQRYERGVDF
-393 ELPMAAMHRASQL
+393 ELPLIAMNRASQL
-406 IAELAGGEFGPITA
+406 IQELAGGEFGPITVA
-420 VEQAALLPK
+420 EKSDLLPK
-429 REAIALNQAQVD
+429 REAIELKQAQVD
-441 QLLGYAVEPAFISD
+441 QLLGYKVAAEFITD
-455 ALSRLGCAV
+455 ALTRLGCEV
-464 TVKAEGEW
+464 TVQANGEW
-472 TVVPP
+472 SVVPP

-483 AIYQDLIEEVARIH
+483 AIYQDLIEEVARID

-503 ISLPVMDVKLAKYA
+503 ISLPSMDVQLAKYQ
-517 DQFELAQLRQTAVT
+517 DRFEIAQLRQTVVT

-555 QPLALANPIS
+555 SPLMLANPIS
-565 SDLAVMRS
+565 SDLAAMRS

-594 RFFELGLRFDYQGAS
+594 RFFELGLRFDYQNAN
-609 SIHDLKQVPAFALIA
+609 SIQDLKQIPTLALVA
-624 AGPRTAESWHG
+624 VGSREPESWHA
-635 KPAEMDFFDFKGDVE
+635 KPQPMDFFDFKGEVE
-650 EILAAARLKVEYVR
+650 EILAAGRVKVEYVR
-664 SERAWLHPGQSAE
+664 SERPWLHPGQSAE
-677 ILLNGQSI
+677 ILVDGQSI

-692 PSLEAEL
+692 PSLENEL
-699 DLSATWVAELDQQ
+699 DLSTTWVAELDQ
-712 AILQTYV
+712 AAVLQSYV

-733 DIALLISDKINVSEI
+733 DIALLISDNINVRDI

-760 DSAWL
+760 DSTWL

-805 ILQVLENTYQATLR
+805 IIQVLENTYQATLR

>member
-1 MRLRVLPFEKE
+1 
-12 GVRGG
+12 
-17 FRNSDLQVFNEMKIS
+17 MKIS

-37 AWVNPEIDSGTL
+37 TWVNPAIDSDTL
-49 SDQLTMLGLEVDD
+49 SDQLTMLGLEVDE
-62 MAPAAKPF
+62 MEPAAKPF
-70 SGVVVGEVLT
+70 TGVVVGEVLT
-80 VEQHP
+80 VVQHP

-126 LPGDFKI
+126 LPGNFKI

-168 APVGVDIR
+168 APVGMNVR
-176 EYLELDDHVIDI
+176 EYLDLDDQVIDI

-208 VINQLPV
+208 VINQLAV
-215 AAPEIKEVAAA
+215 TAPEVKDVLPTITNEK
-226 IADHKNVIVDTD
+226 KVIVETE

-254 APTPAWMERAL
+254 APTPDWMERAL

-292 AFDGGKVEGAVH
+292 AFDGGKVQGAVH
-304 VRQAAA
+304 VRQATAE
-310 GEKLVLLNEQEVEL
+310 EKLVLLNEQEVVLSEN
-324 QEDVMVIADDA
+324 VMVIADNE

-345 GLSSSVT
+345 GLSSSIT
-352 DETAEIFLESA
+352 DETTEIFLESA

-369 IAGRARRFGL
+369 IAGRARSFGL

-393 ELPMAAMHRASQL
+393 ELPLVAMNRASQL
-406 IAELAGGEFGPITA
+406 IAELAGGDFGPIT
-420 VEQAALLPK
+420 VTENLDILPK
-429 REAIALNQAQVD
+429 REVIELNQKQVD
-441 QLLGYAVEPAFISD
+441 QLLGYIVDSAFITD
-455 ALSRLGCAV
+455 ALTRLGCNV

-472 TVVPP
+472 SVIPP

-503 ISLPVMDVKLAKYA
+503 MSLPVIDVKLAKYQ
-517 DQFELAQLRQTAVT
+517 DQFDLTQLRQTLVT
-531 LGYQEAISFSFAD
+531 LGFQEAISFSFAD

-550 LNPQV
+550 LNENG

-581 CVQYNLN
+581 CVQYNIN

-594 RFFELGLRFDYQGAS
+594 RFFELGLRFDYQNAQ
-609 SIHDLKQVPAFALIA
+609 SIDDLKQIPTLTMISVGAK
-624 AGPRTAESWHG
+624 TAESWHA
-635 KPAEMDFFDFKGDVE
+635 KPQAMDFFDLKGDVE
-650 EILAAARLKVEYVR
+650 EILAAGRIKADYVR
-664 SERAWLHPGQSAE
+664 SERSWLHPGQSAE
-677 ILLNGQSI
+677 ILVDGQSI
-685 GYLGRLH
+685 GYFGRLH
-692 PSLEAEL
+692 PSLENEL
-699 DLSATWVAELDQQ
+699 DLGQTWVAEVDQQ
-712 AILQTYV
+712 ALLKDYV
-719 SNFTELSRFPSVRR
+719 SNFTELSPFPSVRR
-733 DIALLISDKINVSEI
+733 DIALLINDKISVREI

-760 DSAWL
+760 DSTWL

-784 LLWQHPSRTLE
+784 LLWQHPTRTLE
-795 DAEIKSGMDN
+795 DAEIKTGMDN
-805 ILQVLENTYQATLR
+805 ILQVLETTYQATLR

>member
-1 MRLRVLPFEKE
+1 
-12 GVRGG
+12 
-17 FRNSDLQVFNEMKIS
+17 MKIS

-37 AWVNPEIDSGTL
+37 TWVNPAIDSDTL
-49 SDQLTMLGLEVDD
+49 SDQLTMLGLEVDEL
-62 MAPAAKPF
+62 APVAKPF
-70 SGVVVGEVLT
+70 TGVVIGEVLT

-112 RAGMK
+112 RIGMK

-168 APVGVDIR
+168 APVGVNIR
-176 EYLELDDHVIDI
+176 EYLKLDDNVIDI

-195 DCFSIRGVAREIG
+195 DCFSIRGIAREIA
-208 VINQLPV
+208 VINQLQMNE
-215 AAPEIKEVAAA
+215 PEIKSVDATITDEKKV
-226 IADHKNVIVDTD
+226 VISTD
-238 GCPRY
+238 GAPRY
-243 LGRVIKNVNTK
+243 LGRVVKNVNVK
-254 APTPAWMERAL
+254 AATPEWMEQAL

-271 QHSILV
+271 THSILV
-277 DITNYVLIELGQPLH
+277 DVTNYVLMELGQPMH
-292 AFDGGKVEGAVH
+292 AFDLAKIEGTVH
-304 VRQAAA
+304 VRQAKPQ
-310 GEKLVLLNEQEVEL
+310 EKLQLLNDQEVEL
-324 QEDVMVIADDA
+324 QEDVMVIADDQ

-345 GLSSSVT
+345 GLASSVT
-352 DETAEIFLESA
+352 DDTADIFLESA
-363 FFAPLH
+363 FFAPLA

-379 HTDASQRYERGVDF
+379 HTDSSQRYERGVDF
-393 ELPMAAMHRASQL
+393 ELPLIAMNRASQL
-406 IAELAGGEFGPITA
+406 IQELAGGEFGPITVA
-420 VEQAALLPK
+420 EKTDLLPK
-429 REAIALNQAQVD
+429 REAIELKQAQVD
-441 QLLGYAVEPAFISD
+441 QLLGYQVAADFITD
-455 ALSRLGCAV
+455 ALTRLGCKV

-472 TVVPP
+472 SVVPP

-483 AIYQDLIEEVARIH
+483 AIYQDLIEEVARID

-503 ISLPVMDVKLAKYA
+503 ISLPSMDVQLAKYQ
-517 DQFELAQLRQTAVT
+517 DRFEIAQLRQTVVT

-555 QPLALANPIS
+555 NPLMLANPIS
-565 SDLAVMRS
+565 SDLAAMRS

-594 RFFELGLRFDYQGAS
+594 RFFELGLRFDYQNAT
-609 SIHDLKQVPAFALIA
+609 SIQDLKQIPTLALIA
-624 AGPRTAESWHG
+624 VGSREPESWHA
-635 KPAEMDFFDFKGDVE
+635 KPQPMDFFDFKGEVE
-650 EILAAARLKVEYVR
+650 EVLAAGRLKVEYAR

-677 ILLNGQSI
+677 ILVDGKSI

-692 PSLEAEL
+692 PSLENEL
-699 DLSATWVAELDQQ
+699 DLSTTWVAELDQ
-712 AILQTYV
+712 AAVLQSYV

-733 DIALLISDKINVSEI
+733 DIALLISDNINVRDI

-760 DSAWL
+760 DSTWL

-805 ILQVLENTYQATLR
+805 IIQVLENTYQATLR

>member
-1 MRLRVLPFEKE
+1 
-12 GVRGG
+12 
-17 FRNSDLQVFNEMKIS
+17 MKIS

-37 AWVNPEIDSGTL
+37 TWVNPAIDSETL
-49 SDQLTMLGLEVDD
+49 SDQLTMLGLEVDEL
-62 MAPAAKPF
+62 APVAKPF
-70 SGVVVGEVLT
+70 TGVVVGEVLT

-162 LELPAD
+162 LELPTD
-168 APVGVDIR
+168 APVGVNIR
-176 EYLELDDHVIDI
+176 EYLKLDDNVIDI

-195 DCFSIRGVAREIG
+195 DCFSIRGIAREIA
-208 VINQLPV
+208 VINQLQMNE
-215 AAPEIKEVAAA
+215 PEIKSVDAT
-226 IADHKNVIVDTD
+226 IADEKKVVISTE
-238 GCPRY
+238 GAPRY
-243 LGRVIKNVNTK
+243 LGRVIKNVNVK
-254 APTPAWMERAL
+254 AATPEWMEQAL

-271 QHSILV
+271 THSILV
-277 DITNYVLIELGQPLH
+277 DVTNYVLMELGQPMH
-292 AFDGGKVEGAVH
+292 AFDLAKIEGTVH
-304 VRQAAA
+304 VRQAQPQ
-310 GEKLVLLNEQEVEL
+310 EKLQLLNDQEVEL
-324 QEDVMVIADDA
+324 QEDIMVIADDQ

-345 GLSSSVT
+345 GLASSVT
-352 DETAEIFLESA
+352 DDTTDIFLESA
-363 FFAPLH
+363 FFAPLA

-379 HTDASQRYERGVDF
+379 HTDSSQRYERGVDF
-393 ELPMAAMHRASQL
+393 ELPLIAMNRASQL
-406 IAELAGGEFGPITA
+406 IQELAGGEFGPITVA
-420 VEQAALLPK
+420 EKTEILPK
-429 REAIALNQAQVD
+429 REAIELKQAQVD
-441 QLLGYAVEPAFISD
+441 QLLGYQLTADFIAD
-455 ALSRLGCAV
+455 ALTRLGCEV

-472 TVVPP
+472 NVVPP

-483 AIYQDLIEEVARIH
+483 AIYQDLIEEVARID

-503 ISLPVMDVKLAKYA
+503 ISLPSMDVQLAKYQ
-517 DQFELAQLRQTAVT
+517 DRFEIAELRQTIVT

-555 QPLALANPIS
+555 NPLMLANPIS
-565 SDLAVMRS
+565 SDLAAMRS

-594 RFFELGLRFDYQGAS
+594 RFFELGLRFDYQDAK
-609 SIHDLKQVPAFALIA
+609 SIEDLKQIPTLALVA
-624 AGPRTAESWHG
+624 VGSQQPESWHV
-635 KPAEMDFFDFKGDVE
+635 KPQPMDFFDFKGEIE
-650 EILAAARLKVEYVR
+650 EILAAGRVKVEYVR

-677 ILLNGQSI
+677 ILVDGQSI

-692 PSLEAEL
+692 PSLENEL
-699 DLSATWVAELDQQ
+699 DLSTTWVAELDQT
-712 AILQTYV
+712 AVLQSYV
-719 SNFTELSRFPSVRR
+719 SNFTELSRFPSIRR
-733 DIALLISDKINVSEI
+733 DIALLISDNINVRDI

-760 DSAWL
+760 DSTWL

-805 ILQVLENTYQATLR
+805 IIQVLENTYQATLR

>member
-1 MRLRVLPFEKE
+1 
-12 GVRGG
+12 
-17 FRNSDLQVFNEMKIS
+17 MKIS

-37 AWVNPEIDSGTL
+37 TWVNPAIDSDTL
-49 SDQLTMLGLEVDD
+49 SDQLTMLGLEVDEL
-62 MAPAAKPF
+62 APVAKPF
-70 SGVVVGEVLT
+70 TGVVVGEVLT

-168 APVGVDIR
+168 APVGVNIR
-176 EYLELDDHVIDI
+176 EYLKLDDNVIDI

-195 DCFSIRGVAREIG
+195 DCFSIRGIAREVA
-208 VINQLPV
+208 VINQLQMNE
-215 AAPEIKEVAAA
+215 PEIKSVDATITDEKKV
-226 IADHKNVIVDTD
+226 VISTD
-238 GCPRY
+238 GAPRY
-243 LGRVIKNVNTK
+243 LGRVIKNVNVK
-254 APTPAWMERAL
+254 AATPEWMEQAL

-271 QHSILV
+271 THSILV
-277 DITNYVLIELGQPLH
+277 DVTNYVLMELGQPMH
-292 AFDGGKVEGAVH
+292 AFDLAKIEGTVH
-304 VRQAAA
+304 VRQAQPQ
-310 GEKLVLLNEQEVEL
+310 EKLQLLNDQEVEL
-324 QEDVMVIADDA
+324 QDDVMVIADDQ

-345 GLSSSVT
+345 GLASSVT
-352 DETAEIFLESA
+352 DDTTDIFLESA
-363 FFAPLH
+363 FFAPLA

-379 HTDASQRYERGVDF
+379 HTDSSQRYERGVDF
-393 ELPMAAMHRASQL
+393 ELPLIAMNRASQL
-406 IAELAGGEFGPITA
+406 IQELAGGEFGPITVA
-420 VEQAALLPK
+420 EKSDLLPK
-429 REAIALNQAQVD
+429 REAIELKQAQVD
-441 QLLGYAVEPAFISD
+441 QLLGYKVAAEFITD
-455 ALSRLGCAV
+455 ALTRLGCEV
-464 TVKAEGEW
+464 TVQANGEW
-472 TVVPP
+472 SVVPP

-483 AIYQDLIEEVARIH
+483 AIYQDLIEEVARID

-503 ISLPVMDVKLAKYA
+503 ISLPSMDVQLAKYQ
-517 DQFELAQLRQTAVT
+517 DRFEIAQLRQTVVT

-555 QPLALANPIS
+555 SPLMLANPIS
-565 SDLAVMRS
+565 SDLAAMRS

-594 RFFELGLRFDYQGAS
+594 RFFELGLRFDYQNAN
-609 SIHDLKQVPAFALIA
+609 SIQDLKQIPTLALVA
-624 AGPRTAESWHG
+624 VGSREPESWHA
-635 KPAEMDFFDFKGDVE
+635 KPQPMDFFDFKGEVE
-650 EILAAARLKVEYVR
+650 EILAAGRVKVEYVR
-664 SERAWLHPGQSAE
+664 SERPWLHPGQSAE
-677 ILLNGQSI
+677 ILVDGQSI

-692 PSLEAEL
+692 PSLENEL
-699 DLSATWVAELDQQ
+699 DLSTTWVAELDQ
-712 AILQTYV
+712 AAVLQSYV

-733 DIALLISDKINVSEI
+733 DIALLISDNINVRDI

-760 DSAWL
+760 DSTWL

-805 ILQVLENTYQATLR
+805 IIQVLENTYQATLR

>member
-1 MRLRVLPFEKE
+1 
-12 GVRGG
+12 
-17 FRNSDLQVFNEMKIS
+17 MKIS

-37 AWVNPEIDSGTL
+37 TWVNPAIDSDTL
-49 SDQLTMLGLEVDD
+49 SDQLTMLGLEVDEL
-62 MAPAAKPF
+62 APVAKPF
-70 SGVVVGEVLT
+70 TGVVVGEVLT

-162 LELPAD
+162 LELPDD
-168 APVGVDIR
+168 APVGVNIR
-176 EYLELDDHVIDI
+176 EYLKLDDNVIDI

-195 DCFSIRGVAREIG
+195 DCFSIRGIAREVA
-208 VINQLPV
+208 VINQLQMNE
-215 AAPEIKEVAAA
+215 PEIKSVDATITDEKKV
-226 IADHKNVIVDTD
+226 VISTD
-238 GCPRY
+238 GAPRY
-243 LGRVIKNVNTK
+243 LGRVIKNVNVK
-254 APTPAWMERAL
+254 AATPEWMEQAL

-271 QHSILV
+271 THSILV
-277 DITNYVLIELGQPLH
+277 DVTNYVLMELGQPMH
-292 AFDGGKVEGAVH
+292 AFDLAKIEGTVH
-304 VRQAAA
+304 VRQAQPQ
-310 GEKLVLLNEQEVEL
+310 EKLQLLNDQEVEL
-324 QEDVMVIADDA
+324 QDDVMVIADDQ

-345 GLSSSVT
+345 GLASSVT
-352 DETAEIFLESA
+352 DDTTDIFLESA
-363 FFAPLH
+363 FFAPLA

-379 HTDASQRYERGVDF
+379 HTDSSQRYERGVDF
-393 ELPMAAMHRASQL
+393 ELPLIAMNRASQL
-406 IAELAGGEFGPITA
+406 IQELAGGEFGPITVA
-420 VEQAALLPK
+420 EKSDLLPK
-429 REAIALNQAQVD
+429 REAIELKQAQVD
-441 QLLGYAVEPAFISD
+441 QLLGYKVAAEFITD
-455 ALSRLGCAV
+455 ALTRLGCEV
-464 TVKAEGEW
+464 TIQADGEW
-472 TVVPP
+472 SVVPP

-483 AIYQDLIEEVARIH
+483 AIYQDLIEEVARID

-503 ISLPVMDVKLAKYA
+503 ISLPSMDVQLAKYQ
-517 DQFELAQLRQTAVT
+517 DRFEIAQLRQTVVT

-555 QPLALANPIS
+555 SPLMLANPIS
-565 SDLAVMRS
+565 SDLAAMRS

-594 RFFELGLRFDYQGAS
+594 RFFELGLRFDYQKAN
-609 SIHDLKQVPAFALIA
+609 SIQDLKQIPTLALVA
-624 AGPRTAESWHG
+624 VGSREPESWHA
-635 KPAEMDFFDFKGDVE
+635 KPQPMDFFDFKGEVE
-650 EILAAARLKVEYVR
+650 EILAAGRVKVEYVR
-664 SERAWLHPGQSAE
+664 SERPWLHSGQSAE
-677 ILLNGQSI
+677 ILVDGQSI

-692 PSLEAEL
+692 PSLENEL
-699 DLSATWVAELDQQ
+699 DLSTTWVAELDQ
-712 AILQTYV
+712 AAVLQSYV

-733 DIALLISDKINVSEI
+733 DIALLISDNINVRDI

-760 DSAWL
+760 DSTWL

-805 ILQVLENTYQATLR
+805 IIQVLENTYQATLR

>member
-1 MRLRVLPFEKE
+1 
-12 GVRGG
+12 
-17 FRNSDLQVFNEMKIS
+17 MKIS

-37 AWVNPEIDSGTL
+37 TWVNPAIDSETL
-49 SDQLTMLGLEVDD
+49 SDQLTMLGLEVDEL
-62 MAPAAKPF
+62 APVAKPF
-70 SGVVVGEVLT
+70 TGVVVGEVLT

-112 RAGMK
+112 CAGMK

-162 LELPAD
+162 LELPTD
-168 APVGVDIR
+168 APVGVNIR
-176 EYLELDDHVIDI
+176 EYLKLDDNVIDI

-195 DCFSIRGVAREIG
+195 DCFSIRGIAREIA
-208 VINQLPV
+208 VINQLQMNE
-215 AAPEIKEVAAA
+215 ADIKSVDAT
-226 IADHKNVIVDTD
+226 IADEKKVVISTE
-238 GCPRY
+238 GAPRY
-243 LGRVIKNVNTK
+243 LGRVIKNVNVK
-254 APTPAWMERAL
+254 AATPEWMEQAL

-271 QHSILV
+271 THSILV
-277 DITNYVLIELGQPLH
+277 DVTNYVLMELGQPMH
-292 AFDGGKVEGAVH
+292 AFDLAKIEGTVH
-304 VRQAAA
+304 VRQAQPQ
-310 GEKLVLLNEQEVEL
+310 EKLQLLNDQEVEL
-324 QEDVMVIADDA
+324 QEDIMVIADDQ

-345 GLSSSVT
+345 GLASSVT
-352 DETAEIFLESA
+352 DDTTDIFLESA
-363 FFAPLH
+363 FFAPLA

-379 HTDASQRYERGVDF
+379 HTDSSQRYERGVDF
-393 ELPMAAMHRASQL
+393 ELPLIAMNRASQL
-406 IAELAGGEFGPITA
+406 IQELAGGEFGPITVA
-420 VEQAALLPK
+420 EKTEILPK
-429 REAIALNQAQVD
+429 REAIELKQAQVD
-441 QLLGYAVEPAFISD
+441 QLLGYQLTADFIAD
-455 ALSRLGCAV
+455 ALNRLGCEV

-472 TVVPP
+472 SVVPP

-483 AIYQDLIEEVARIH
+483 AIYQDLIEEVARID

-503 ISLPVMDVKLAKYA
+503 ISLPSMDVQLAKYQ
-517 DQFELAQLRQTAVT
+517 DRFEIAELRQTIVT

-555 QPLALANPIS
+555 NPLMLANPIS
-565 SDLAVMRS
+565 SDLAAMRS

-594 RFFELGLRFDYQGAS
+594 RFFELGLRFDYQDAK
-609 SIHDLKQVPAFALIA
+609 SIEDLKQIPTLALVA
-624 AGPRTAESWHG
+624 VGSQQPESWHV
-635 KPAEMDFFDFKGDVE
+635 KPQPMDFFDFKGEIE
-650 EILAAARLKVEYVR
+650 EILAAGRVKVEYVR
-664 SERAWLHPGQSAE
+664 SELAWLHPGQSAE
-677 ILLNGQSI
+677 ILVDGQSI

-692 PSLEAEL
+692 PSLENEL
-699 DLSATWVAELDQQ
+699 DLTTTWVAELDQT
-712 AILQTYV
+712 AVLQSYV
-719 SNFTELSRFPSVRR
+719 SNFTELSRFPSIRR
-733 DIALLISDKINVSEI
+733 DIALLISDNINVRDI

-760 DSAWL
+760 DSTWL

-805 ILQVLENTYQATLR
+805 IIQVLENTYQATLR

>member
-1 MRLRVLPFEKE
+1 
-12 GVRGG
+12 
-17 FRNSDLQVFNEMKIS
+17 MKIS

-37 AWVNPEIDSGTL
+37 TWVNPAIDSDTL
-49 SDQLTMLGLEVDD
+49 SDQLTMLGLEVDELV
-62 MAPAAKPF
+62 PAAKHF
-70 SGVVVGEVLT
+70 TGVVVGEVLT
-80 VEQHP
+80 VIQHP

-112 RAGMK
+112 RVGMK

-162 LELPAD
+162 LELPDD
-168 APVGVDIR
+168 APVGVNIR
-176 EYLELDDHVIDI
+176 EYLNLDDHVIDI

-215 AAPEIKEVAAA
+215 TAPEITEVAAT
-226 IADHKNVIVDTD
+226 IADQKQVHVSTD

-254 APTPAWMERAL
+254 AATPEWMEEAL

-277 DITNYVLIELGQPLH
+277 DITNYVLTELGQPLH
-292 AFDGGKVEGAVH
+292 AFDGGQVQGSVH
-304 VRQAAA
+304 VRQATAN
-310 GEKLVLLNEQEVEL
+310 EKLVLLNEQEIEL
-324 QEDVMVIADDA
+324 TEDVMVIADDA

-352 DETAEIFLESA
+352 DATTEIFLESA

-369 IAGRARRFGL
+369 IAGRARSYGL

-393 ELPMAAMHRASQL
+393 ELPMIAMHRASQL
-406 IAELAGGEFGPITA
+406 IQSLAGGEFGPITVA
-420 VEQAALLPK
+420 ERTALLPK
-429 REAIALNQAQVD
+429 REAIELTQAQVD
-441 QLLGYAVEPAFISD
+441 QLLGYSVESAFITD
-455 ALSRLGCAV
+455 ALQRLGCVV

-503 ISLPVMDVKLAKYA
+503 ISLPVIDVKLAKHQ
-517 DQFELAQLRQTAVT
+517 DQFELPQLRQTLVT

-544 AKLEKQ
+544 LKLEKQ
-550 LNPQV
+550 LNSQV
-555 QPLALANPIS
+555 NPLALANPIS

-581 CVQYNLN
+581 CVQYNIN

-594 RFFELGLRFDYQGAS
+594 RFFELGLRFDYQNAQT
-609 SIHDLKQVPAFALIA
+609 IDDLNQIPTLAMIA
-624 AGPRTAESWHG
+624 VGSKHAESWHG
-635 KPAEMDFFDFKGDVE
+635 KAQAMDFFDFKGEVE
-650 EILAAARLKVEYVR
+650 EVLAAGRVQVEYVR
-664 SERAWLHPGQSAE
+664 SEREWLHPGQSAE
-677 ILLNGQSI
+677 ILIDGKSV

-692 PSLEAEL
+692 PSLENAL
-699 DLSATWVAELDQQ
+699 DLSTTWVAELDQS
-712 AILQTYV
+712 AVLQTYV

-733 DIALLISDKINVSEI
+733 DIALVISDKINVSEI

-760 DSAWL
+760 DSTWL

-774 EEGKRSLAFA
+774 EQGKRSLAFA

-795 DAEIKSGMDN
+795 DAEIKSGMDH
-805 ILQVLENTYQATLR
+805 IIQVLESTYQATLR

>member
-1 MRLRVLPFEKE
+1 
-12 GVRGG
+12 
-17 FRNSDLQVFNEMKIS
+17 MKIS

-37 AWVNPEIDSGTL
+37 TWVNPAIDSDTL
-49 SDQLTMLGLEVDD
+49 SDQLTMLGLEVDEL
-62 MAPAAKPF
+62 APVAKPF
-70 SGVVVGEVLT
+70 TGVVIGEVLT

-85 DADRLRVTTVNIGS
+85 DADRLRVTTVDIGS

-168 APVGVDIR
+168 APVGLNIR
-176 EYLELDDHVIDI
+176 EYLKLDDNVIDI

-195 DCFSIRGVAREIG
+195 DCFSIRGIAREIA
-208 VINQLPV
+208 VINKLQMNEPV
-215 AAPEIKEVAAA
+215 INSVDAT
-226 IADHKNVIVDTD
+226 IADEKKVVISTE
-238 GCPRY
+238 GAPRY
-243 LGRVIKNVNTK
+243 LGRVVKSVNVK
-254 APTPAWMERAL
+254 AATPEWMEQAL
-265 ARSGIR
+265 SRSGIR
-271 QHSILV
+271 THSILV
-277 DITNYVLIELGQPLH
+277 DVTNYVLMELGQPMH
-292 AFDGGKVEGAVH
+292 AFDLSKIEGTVH
-304 VRQAAA
+304 VRQATQQ
-310 GEKLVLLNEQEVEL
+310 EKLQLLNDQEVEL
-324 QEDVMVIADDA
+324 QEDIMVIADDQ

-352 DETAEIFLESA
+352 DDTTDIFLESA
-363 FFAPLH
+363 FFAPLA

-379 HTDASQRYERGVDF
+379 HTDSSQRYERGVDF
-393 ELPMAAMHRASQL
+393 ELPLIAMNRASQL
-406 IAELAGGEFGPITA
+406 IQELAGGEFGPITVA
-420 VEQAALLPK
+420 EKTDLLPK
-429 REAIALNQAQVD
+429 REAIELKQAQVD
-441 QLLGYAVEPAFISD
+441 QLLGYQVAGEFIAD
-455 ALSRLGCAV
+455 ALTRLGCKV

-472 TVVPP
+472 SVVPP

-483 AIYQDLIEEVARIH
+483 AIYQDLIEEVARID

-503 ISLPVMDVKLAKYA
+503 ISLPSMDVKLAKYQ
-517 DQFELAQLRQTAVT
+517 DRFELAELRQTIVT

-550 LNPQV
+550 LNPEV
-555 QPLALANPIS
+555 QPLMLANPIS
-565 SDLAVMRS
+565 SDLAAMRS

-594 RFFELGLRFDYQGAS
+594 RFFEFGLRFDYQNAK
-609 SIHDLKQVPAFALIA
+609 SIEDLKQTPTLALVA
-624 AGPRTAESWHG
+624 VGSQEPESWHV
-635 KPAEMDFFDFKGDVE
+635 KPQPMDFFDFKGEIE
-650 EILAAARLKVEYVR
+650 EILAAGRVSVEYVR

-677 ILLNGQSI
+677 ILVEGKSI

-692 PSLEAEL
+692 PSLENEL
-699 DLSATWVAELDQQ
+699 DLSTTWVAELDQT
-712 AILQTYV
+712 AVLQSYV

-733 DIALLISDKINVSEI
+733 DIALLISDNINVRDI
-748 QQLIEKTGGELL
+748 QQLIEQTGGELL
-760 DSAWL
+760 DSTWL

-774 EEGKRSLAFA
+774 EDGKRSLAFA

-805 ILQVLENTYQATLR
+805 IIQVLENTYQATLR

>member
-1 MRLRVLPFEKE
+1 
-12 GVRGG
+12 
-17 FRNSDLQVFNEMKIS
+17 MKIS

-37 AWVNPEIDSGTL
+37 TWVNPAIDSDTL
-49 SDQLTMLGLEVDD
+49 SDQLTMLGLEVDEL
-62 MAPAAKPF
+62 APVAKPF
-70 SGVVVGEVLT
+70 TGVVIGEVLT

-112 RAGMK
+112 RVGMK
-117 APVATIGAV
+117 PPVATIGAV

-168 APVGVDIR
+168 APVGVNIR
-176 EYLELDDHVIDI
+176 EYLKLDDNVIDI

-195 DCFSIRGVAREIG
+195 DCFSIRGIAREIA
-208 VINQLPV
+208 VINKLQMNEPV
-215 AAPEIKEVAAA
+215 INSVDAT
-226 IADHKNVIVDTD
+226 IADEKKVVISTE
-238 GCPRY
+238 GAPRY
-243 LGRVIKNVNTK
+243 LGRVVKNVNVK
-254 APTPAWMERAL
+254 AATPEWMQQAL
-265 ARSGIR
+265 SRSGIR
-271 QHSILV
+271 THSILV
-277 DITNYVLIELGQPLH
+277 DVTNYVLMELGQPMH
-292 AFDGGKVEGAVH
+292 AFDLSKIEGTVH
-304 VRQAAA
+304 VRQATQQ
-310 GEKLVLLNEQEVEL
+310 EKLQLLNDQEVEL
-324 QEDVMVIADDA
+324 QEDIMVIADDQ

-345 GLSSSVT
+345 GLASSVT
-352 DETAEIFLESA
+352 DDTTDIFLESA
-363 FFAPLH
+363 FFAPLA

-379 HTDASQRYERGVDF
+379 HTDSSQRYERGVDF
-393 ELPMAAMHRASQL
+393 ELPLIAMNRASQL
-406 IAELAGGEFGPITA
+406 IQELAGGEFGPITVA
-420 VEQAALLPK
+420 EKTDLLPK
-429 REAIALNQAQVD
+429 REAIELKQVQVD
-441 QLLGYAVEPAFISD
+441 QLLGYQVAGEFIAD
-455 ALSRLGCAV
+455 ALTRLGCKV

-472 TVVPP
+472 SVVPP

-483 AIYQDLIEEVARIH
+483 AIYQDLIEEVARID

-503 ISLPVMDVKLAKYA
+503 ISLPSMDVKFAKYQ
-517 DQFELAQLRQTAVT
+517 DRFELAELRQTIVT

-550 LNPQV
+550 LNPEV
-555 QPLALANPIS
+555 KPLMLANPIS
-565 SDLAVMRS
+565 SDLAAMRS
-573 TLLSSLIP
+573 TLLSSLVP

-594 RFFELGLRFDYQGAS
+594 RFFEFGLRFNYQNAKT
-609 SIHDLKQVPAFALIA
+609 IEDLQQTPTLALVA
-624 AGPRTAESWHG
+624 VGSQEPESWHA
-635 KPAEMDFFDFKGDVE
+635 KPQPMDFFDFKGEVE
-650 EILAAARLKVEYVR
+650 EILAAGRVSVEYVR

-677 ILLNGQSI
+677 ILVDGKSI

-692 PSLEAEL
+692 PSLENEL
-699 DLSATWVAELDQQ
+699 DLSTTWVAELDQT
-712 AILQTYV
+712 AVLQSYV

-733 DIALLISDKINVSEI
+733 DIALLISDNINVRDI
-748 QQLIEKTGGELL
+748 QQLIEQTGGELL
-760 DSAWL
+760 DSTWL

-774 EEGKRSLAFA
+774 EDGKRSLAFA

-805 ILQVLENTYQATLR
+805 IIQVLENTYQATLR

>member
-1 MRLRVLPFEKE
+1 
-12 GVRGG
+12 
-17 FRNSDLQVFNEMKIS
+17 MKIS

-37 AWVNPEIDSGTL
+37 TWVNPAIDSDTL
-49 SDQLTMLGLEVDD
+49 SNQLTMLGLEVDGMD
-62 MAPAAKPF
+62 PAAKPF
-70 SGVVVGEVLT
+70 TGVVVGEVLT
-80 VEQHP
+80 VVQHP

-112 RAGMK
+112 RVGMK

-162 LELPAD
+162 LELPSD
-168 APVGVDIR
+168 APVGINIR
-176 EYLELDDHVIDI
+176 EYLNLDDHVIDI

-195 DCFSIRGVAREIG
+195 DCFSIRGIAREIG

-215 AAPEIKEVAAA
+215 TVPDIKHVVAT
-226 IADHKNVIVDTD
+226 ITDEKKVVISTD

-254 APTPAWMERAL
+254 ASTPVWMERAL

-292 AFDGGKVEGAVH
+292 AFDGDKVQGSVQ
-304 VRQAAA
+304 VRQATAA
-310 GEKLVLLNEQEVEL
+310 EKLTLLNEQEVEL
-324 QEDVMVIADDA
+324 SEKVMVIADDA

-345 GLSSSVT
+345 GISSSVT
-352 DETAEIFLESA
+352 DETTEIFLESA
-363 FFAPLH
+363 FFAPLA
-369 IAGRARRFGL
+369 IAGRARSFGL

-393 ELPMAAMHRASQL
+393 ELPMIAMHRASQL
-406 IAELAGGEFGPITA
+406 IQELAGGEFGPITVA
-420 VEQAALLPK
+420 EQAELLPT
-429 REAIALNQAQVD
+429 REAIELNQAQVD
-441 QLLGYAVEPAFISD
+441 QLLGYQVESDFITD
-455 ALSRLGCAV
+455 ALTRLGCTV
-464 TVKAEGEW
+464 TVKAVGEW

-483 AIYQDLIEEVARIH
+483 TIYQDLIEEVARIH

-503 ISLPVMDVKLAKYA
+503 MSLPVIDVKLAKHQ
-517 DQFELAQLRQTAVT
+517 DQFELPQLRQTLVT
-531 LGYQEAISFSFAD
+531 LGYQEAISFSFSD
-544 AKLEKQ
+544 LKLEKQ
-550 LNPQV
+550 LNPSV
-555 QPLALANPIS
+555 NPLALANPIS

-581 CVQYNLN
+581 CVQYNIN

-594 RFFELGLRFDYQGAS
+594 RFFELGLRFDYQNAKN
-609 SIHDLKQVPAFALIA
+609 INDLKQIPTLAMIA
-624 AGPRTAESWHG
+624 VGAKTAESWHG
-635 KPAEMDFFDFKGDVE
+635 KPQSMDFFDLKGEVE
-650 EILAAARLKVEYVR
+650 ELLGAARVQADYVR
-664 SERAWLHPGQSAE
+664 STREWLHPGQSAE
-677 ILLNGQSI
+677 ILVAGKSI

-692 PSLEAEL
+692 PSLEDEL
-699 DLSATWVAELDQQ
+699 DLGITWVAELDQL
-712 AILQTYV
+712 AVLQTYV

-733 DIALLISDKINVSEI
+733 DIALLISDNINVSEI
-748 QQLIEKTGGELL
+748 QQLIGKAGGELL
-760 DSAWL
+760 DSSWL

-774 EEGKRSLAFA
+774 ENGKRSLAFA

-795 DAEIKSGMDN
+795 DAEIKSGMDH
-805 ILQVLENTYQATLR
+805 IIQVLESTYQATLR

>member
-1 MRLRVLPFEKE
+1 
-12 GVRGG
+12 
-17 FRNSDLQVFNEMKIS
+17 MKIS

-37 AWVNPEIDSGTL
+37 TWVNPAIDSETL
-49 SDQLTMLGLEVDD
+49 SDQLTMLGLEVDEL
-62 MAPAAKPF
+62 APVAKPF
-70 SGVVVGEVLT
+70 TGVVVGEVLT

-117 APVATIGAV
+117 APVATIGAI

-162 LELPAD
+162 LELPDD
-168 APVGVDIR
+168 APVGVNIR
-176 EYLELDDHVIDI
+176 EYLKLDDNVIDI

-195 DCFSIRGVAREIG
+195 DCFSIRGIAREVA
-208 VINQLPV
+208 VINQLQMNE
-215 AAPEIKEVAAA
+215 PEIKSVDATITDEKKV
-226 IADHKNVIVDTD
+226 VINTD
-238 GCPRY
+238 GAPRY
-243 LGRVIKNVNTK
+243 LGRVIKNVNVK
-254 APTPAWMERAL
+254 ASTPEWMEQAL

-271 QHSILV
+271 THSILV
-277 DITNYVLIELGQPLH
+277 DVTNYVLMELGQPMH
-292 AFDGGKVEGAVH
+292 AFDLAKIEGTVH
-304 VRQAAA
+304 VRQAQPQ
-310 GEKLVLLNEQEVEL
+310 EKLQLLNDQEVEL
-324 QEDVMVIADDA
+324 QDDVMVIADDQ

-345 GLSSSVT
+345 GLASSVT
-352 DETAEIFLESA
+352 DDTTDIFLESA
-363 FFAPLH
+363 FFAPLA

-379 HTDASQRYERGVDF
+379 HTDSSQRYERGVDF
-393 ELPMAAMHRASQL
+393 ELPLIAMNRASQL
-406 IAELAGGEFGPITA
+406 IQELAGGEFGPITVA
-420 VEQAALLPK
+420 EKSDLLPK
-429 REAIALNQAQVD
+429 REAIELKQAQVD
-441 QLLGYAVEPAFISD
+441 QLLGYKVAAEFITD
-455 ALSRLGCAV
+455 ALTRLGCEV
-464 TVKAEGEW
+464 TIQADGEW
-472 TVVPP
+472 SVVPP

-483 AIYQDLIEEVARIH
+483 AIYQDLIEEVARID

-503 ISLPVMDVKLAKYA
+503 ISLPSMDVQLAKYQ
-517 DQFELAQLRQTAVT
+517 DRFEIAQLRQTVVT

-555 QPLALANPIS
+555 SPLMLANPIS
-565 SDLAVMRS
+565 SDLAAMRS

-594 RFFELGLRFDYQGAS
+594 RFFELGLRFDYQNAN
-609 SIHDLKQVPAFALIA
+609 SIQDLKQIPTLALVA
-624 AGPRTAESWHG
+624 VGSREPESWHA
-635 KPAEMDFFDFKGDVE
+635 KPQPMDFFDFKGEVE
-650 EILAAARLKVEYVR
+650 EILAAGRVKVEYVR
-664 SERAWLHPGQSAE
+664 SEHPWLHPGQSAE
-677 ILLNGQSI
+677 ILVDGQSI

-692 PSLEAEL
+692 PSLENEL
-699 DLSATWVAELDQQ
+699 DLSTTWVAELDQ
-712 AILQTYV
+712 AAVLQSYV

-733 DIALLISDKINVSEI
+733 DIALLISDNINVRDI

-760 DSAWL
+760 DSTWL

-805 ILQVLENTYQATLR
+805 IIQVLENTYQATLR